1 MGDINI
7 HFDILY
13 MKCINEM
20 GDISGDIYNVMRFRA
35 VSRPKYN
42 VPCSTRH
49 YVIIIP
55 VKISYLHVTT
65 KQRKNTGFVS
75 FYRSPPCQ

>member
-1 MGDINI
+1 M
-7 HFDILY
+7 LY
-13 MKCINEM
+13 MRCINEM

-49 YVIIIP
+49 HNSRSNIISSRDNKAKKKHRFCVLLSKSTMSIRNFS
-55 VKISYLHVTT
+55 ITS
-65 KQRKNTGFVS
+65 
-75 FYRSPPCQ
+75 

>member
-1 MGDINI
+1 M
-7 HFDILY
+7 LY
-13 MKCINEM
+13 MRCINEM

-55 VKISYLHVTT
+55 VKIFYLHMTT
-65 KQRKNTGFVS
+65 KQTTGFVS
-75 FYRSPPCQ
+75 LYRSRPCQ